1 MKIAVLNG
9 SPKGQLSV
17 TLQYVSFLQRKFPEI
32 EFQIFDVALKIK
44 KLEEDD
50 KLFEETIGQIAAAD
64 AVLWAFPLY
73 FFLVSSQYKRFIEL
87 IFERNSVS
95 TFRGKPAAVLT
106 TSIKFFD
113 HTAHNYLRDICG
125 DLEMKF
131 FGSYSAEMYDLFKS
145 KERRRLTLFG
155 QMYIQAIKDGSGA
168 IKSNKRLTNS
178 GMVYEPALLQQIDTD
193 GKKVLIVV
201 DDFSNSS
208 NLRPML
214 ESFQKAFLP
223 VATLMQLKDVDIKG
237 GCLGCMKCGLDNS
250 CAYQGKDGFIDFFN
264 DQIKTADILFFAGSI
279 HDRFLSS
286 LWKCFFDRSFFNG
299 HIPVLE
305 GKQIGFVIAGS
316 FNQLSNLREI
326 LEAYADVQ
334 HANLVGFVSDD
345 MGGSP
350 EINDALQSMVSSAV
364 MYSKKGYLQPQ
375 KFFGVAGTKLF
386 RDAVFGKLRIV
397 FQADHKYYKKIGF
410 YDFPNK
416 NYKWRLIN
424 STIVSLTKIPFMRR
438 EFVKRMK
445 VEMIKPFGRILAK
458 MKPRE

>member
-1 MKIAVLNG
+1 
-9 SPKGQLSV
+9 
-17 TLQYVSFLQRKFPEI
+17 
-32 EFQIFDVALKIK
+32 
-44 KLEEDD
+44 
-50 KLFEETIGQIAAAD
+50 
-64 AVLWAFPLY
+64 
-73 FFLVSSQYKRFIEL
+73 
-87 IFERNSVS
+87 
-95 TFRGKPAAVLT
+95 
-106 TSIKFFD
+106 
-113 HTAHNYLRDICG
+113 
-125 DLEMKF
+125 
-131 FGSYSAEMYDLFKS
+131 
-145 KERRRLTLFG
+145 
-155 QMYIQAIKDGSGA
+155 
-168 IKSNKRLTNS
+168 
-178 GMVYEPALLQQIDTD
+178 MVYEPALLQQIDTD

-350 EINDALQSMVSSAV
+350 EINDALQSMASSAV

-424 STIVSLTKIPFMRR
+424 STIVSLTRIPFMRR